1 MKFIIL
7 PITQNDH
14 TKKPEQEETRL
25 IKKKKA
31 LNKALNNLG
40 LQTTV
45 LEAMFPCGPARKTHK
60 R

>member
-1 MKFIIL
+1 M
-7 PITQNDH
+7 ITQKNQNR
-14 TKKPEQEETRL
+14 KKL
-25 IKKKKA
+25 DLLKKKKA

>member
-1 MKFIIL
+1 M
-7 PITQNDH
+7 ITQKNQNR
-14 TKKPEQEETRL
+14 KKL
-25 IKKKKA
+25 DLLKKKKKA